1 MREDRRVDGGT
12 AFLSGGP
19 TEARHCLSN
28 RPFELGSG
36 VDIQALARS
45 FATSRRIQISNFLA
59 SDAAT
64 ELCGYVEQSDDWRH
78 LFNSGSRYHEVSCN
92 EWDALKDSERN
103 KVLKVIAEA
112 AAYDFQYQYDTIR
125 VAEDPAQR
133 RTSNTMLDR
142 FAQFL
147 SSKDVLRPLMEITGS
162 DDLVFAD
169 CQATRYRPGD
179 FLTPH
184 TDELDGMDRKFAY
197 VLSLAPFWL
206 PRWGGLLHFVG
217 ADGGV
222 EETFTPRFNTLS
234 LFSVGQSHYVSQ
246 IATYAPVA
254 RMSLTGWLRTK
265 APG

>member
-1 MREDRRVDGGT
+1 MDGGT
-12 AFLSGGP
+12 AFLSGRL
-19 TEARHCLSN
+19 TEARDCLSD
-28 RPFELGSG
+28 RPFELGPS
-36 VDIQALARS
+36 VHIQALARS
-45 FATSRRIQISNFLA
+45 FATSQRLQIPNFLA
-59 SDAAT
+59 PDAAGG
-64 ELCGYVEQSDDWRH
+64 LRAYVEESEQWRH

-92 EWDALKDSERN
+92 EWDALKDCERN
-103 KVLKVIAEA
+103 KVLRVIDET

-125 VAEDPAQR
+125 VAEDPAER
-133 RTSNTMLDR
+133 RKSNTMLDR

-147 SSKDVLRPLMEITGS
+147 SSKDVLRLLMRITGS
-162 DDLVFAD
+162 DDLAFAD

-197 VLSLAPFWL
+197 VLSLAPVWL

-246 IATYAPVA
+246 IATYAPIA

-265 APG
+265 PPR